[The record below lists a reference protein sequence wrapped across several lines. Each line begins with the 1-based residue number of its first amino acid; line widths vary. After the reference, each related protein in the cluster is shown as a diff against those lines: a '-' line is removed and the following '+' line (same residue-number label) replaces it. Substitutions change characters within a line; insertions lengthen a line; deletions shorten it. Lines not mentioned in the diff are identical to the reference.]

1 MSEPDDP
8 PPAAEP
14 DPRPVLVLG
23 DPDDAIVDLLRAGQA
38 LLLKYPLAARAAV
51 RAFAAEG
58 RRFAETPEGQR
69 CKEALEG
76 TELMRRGRLVW
87 EGLSLNLL
95 EESEPTVLPSALLE
109 SVLAAAAS
117 DRLEALLSRL
127 FLREEDA
134 GAPADP

>member
-23 DPDDAIVDLLRAGQA
+23 DPDDAIVD
-38 LLLKYPLAARAAV
+38 PLAARAAV